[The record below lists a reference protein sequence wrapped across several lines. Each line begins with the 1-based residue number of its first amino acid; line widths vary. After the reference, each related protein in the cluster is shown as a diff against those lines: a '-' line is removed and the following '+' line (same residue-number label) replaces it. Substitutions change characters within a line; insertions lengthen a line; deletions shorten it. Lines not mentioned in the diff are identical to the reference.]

1 MLYYQRSTPLKTQ
14 EAEKMGKK
22 TVLAVGGY
30 KAGSET
36 PLSGFIHISNC
47 TVVFE
52 ILTDYSPFQTVFNN
66 SLKSAS
72 VWTSVA
78 GGLSANYGVNGT
90 ITAKQW
96 ADVFPQCQEF
106 C

>member
-14 EAEKMGKK
+14 EAEKMGKN

-47 TVVFE
+47 NTY
-52 ILTDYSPFQTVFNN
+52 LQQT
-66 SLKSAS
+66 LPMPD
-72 VWTSVA
+72 
-78 GGLSANYGVNGT
+78 L
-90 ITAKQW
+90 
-96 ADVFPQCQEF
+96 
-106 C
+106 